1 MRKIGLTLLALVTLI
16 SCTSIE
22 MPKSKRDII
31 KQEFEMFN
39 QNELVNREFI
49 VETETYKD
57 KKITIGF
64 SKDRVYGFGGVNRY
78 FGTYKIV
85 NNKLII
91 ENFGTTKM
99 SGKKD
104 DELAELAFLTALKD
118 NKEIKLEEPYLILN
132 SNQDFNFKFRDK
144 NYKEEMVEVKKK

>member
-1 MRKIGLTLLALVTLI
+1 MRKIGLTLLAITTLI

-99 SGKKD
+99 AGKKD